1 MRKLIILAIS
11 AILVANVSAQEAKRE
26 CQGKQLTKEER
37 VEMDIKRFTHELM
50 LSDKQAE
57 KFAVTFREYSAKM
70 DELFE
75 KGKPEKFEPGKE
87 LTDDDLDKLAKNRFE
102 GQKKF
107 AELQEKFYAKFRKD
121 LSARQVAKVLRLEPC
136 GKQEAFGPG
145 KCSGKF
151 DGKACGKPDCK
162 GQGKC
167 DGKHDGKQCK
177 HDGKQCKHNHPH
189 GPRPEARPDART
201 EASKLE

>member
-1 MRKLIILAIS
+1 MKKLIILAIS

-26 CQGKQLTKEER
+26 CQGKQLTKEDR
-37 VEMDIKRFTHELM
+37 VEMDIKRFTNELM

-75 KGKPEKFEPGKE
+75 KGKPEKFEAGKE
-87 LTDDDLDKLAKNRFE
+87 LTDEELDKLAKNRFE

-136 GKQEAFGPG
+136 GKQAPFEIGKFEGKCPG
-145 KCSGKF
+145 KFEG
-151 DGKACGKPDCK
+151 K

-167 DGKHDGKQCK
+167 DGKQCK
-177 HDGKQCKHNHPH
+177 HDHPH
-189 GPRPEARPDART
+189 GPRPDART
-201 EASKLE
+201 EASKVE

>member
-1 MRKLIILAIS
+1 MKKLIILAIS
-11 AILVANVSAQEAKRE
+11 AILVANVSAQEEKRE
-26 CQGKQLTKEER
+26 CQGKKLTKEER
-37 VEMDIKRFTHELM
+37 VEFEIKRFTHELM

-87 LTDDDLDKLAKNRFE
+87 FTDDQLDKMAKNRFE

-107 AELQEKFYAKFRKD
+107 AELQEKFYNKFRKD

-136 GKQEAFGPG
+136 CKHEGFGP
-145 KCSGKF
+145 KQ
-151 DGKACGKPDCK
+151 DGFGPKPCCGKPDCK
-162 GQGKC
+162 GQGKF
-167 DGKHDGKQCK
+167 DGKHK
-177 HDGKQCKHNHPH
+177 HH
-189 GPRPEARPDART
+189 GPRPEAQKKSDQ
-201 EASKLE
+201 